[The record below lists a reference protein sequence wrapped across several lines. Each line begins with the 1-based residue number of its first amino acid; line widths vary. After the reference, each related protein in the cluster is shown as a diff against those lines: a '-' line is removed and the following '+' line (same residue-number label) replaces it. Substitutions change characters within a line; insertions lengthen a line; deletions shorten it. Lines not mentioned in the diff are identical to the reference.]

1 MGNVPATAPNWS
13 VSIAVWVVTVV
24 LDVCVVLW
32 SSTWQLRLYECE
44 SYFFP
49 SVMLVLI
56 MIGLPTAYA
65 LWRCALHHRAEPNRH
80 VMIRRVTTGNALVGA
95 GSIVAGIIVL
105 SVSNTVG
112 RC

>member
-1 MGNVPATAPNWS
+1 MVSTTVWFATML
-13 VSIAVWVVTVV
+13 
-24 LDVCVVLW
+24 LDVGVVLW
-32 SSTWQLRLYECE
+32 SSTWQIRLYECE
-44 SYFFP
+44 SYFLP

-65 LWRCALHHRAEPNRH
+65 LWRCVLHLRADPERQTL
-80 VMIRRVTTGNALVGA
+80 IRRVTTAIALVGA
-95 GSIVAGIIVL
+95 GSVVAGILVL